1 MYKVVRSNDYSIE
14 CWLVVDDNGNSQ
26 GSFGNWMQASN
37 YAMSLNS
44 KCSYSSNGSDVRIT
58 DAATEYSSKL
68 NITHETLHNVNRRD
82 FEKTFIDGAL
92 YGYMQ
97 ALNRSNQT
105 VSKENEAIL
114 SFARNI
120 LCKEEVDEEIQKVIN
135 EHFWD
140 MI

>member
-1 MYKVVRSNDYSIE
+1 MYKVVRGSNYSIE
-14 CWLVVDDNGNSQ
+14 CWLVVDGNGNCQ
-26 GSFGNWMQASN
+26 GSFNNWMKANN
-37 YAMSLNS
+37 YAISLNS
-44 KCSYSSNGSDVRIT
+44 RGSYSSNGSDVRIT
-58 DAATEYSSKL
+58 NAATEYSSKL

-97 ALNRSNQT
+97 ALKRSSQT

-120 LCKEEVDEEIQKVIN
+120 LCKEEVDEEIQRVIN

>member
-1 MYKVVRSNDYSIE
+1 MYKVVRSSNYSIE
-14 CWLVVDDNGNSQ
+14 CWLVVDENGNSQ
-26 GSFGNWMQASN
+26 GYFVSWMEARN
-37 YAMSLNS
+37 YAASLNS
-44 KCSYSSNGSDVRIT
+44 KGSYSSNGT
-58 DAATEYSSKL
+58 DIKQTSVATEYSSKL
-68 NITHETLHNVNRRD
+68 NITHETLHNVSRHD
-82 FEKTFIDGAL
+82 FEKSFIDGSL

-97 ALNRSNQT
+97 ALRQSNQPI
-105 VSKENEAIL
+105 SKENEAII